1 MCLEAGSGQTCR
13 LKSWRYANDS
23 DDYDDD
29 NDDKAHE
36 DEQQQQ
42 QQHQLEL
49 ADAISKLQQ
58 KLMTTE

>member
-1 MCLEAGSGQTCR
+1 MCLEADSGQTCR

-29 NDDKAHE
+29 DKAQ
-36 DEQQQQ
+36 DEQ